1 MVKKLFYNKEETK
14 SSHKLKLGGE
24 DSSVVPGSVQ
34 KILDQKKDQ
43 LDKAIKYYN
52 QEQTKLNTQK
62 LQAENQQ
69 KKFKIEQKE
78 WENLKKKQKELFEK

>member
-52 QEQTKLNTQK
+52 
-62 LQAENQQ
+62 
-69 KKFKIEQKE
+69 
-78 WENLKKKQKELFEK
+78 